1 MQATSAATPQV
12 RDDNQ
17 PLRGVDVLVA
27 EDNATNRLVVG
38 KILSGW
44 GANVRFANDGKE
56 AVELVRDD
64 HEQIQLVLM
73 DCEMPEID
81 GYQATELIRAL
92 EAEQQLEPLP
102 ICALT
107 AHAVSEFRE
116 RAEASGMNGYVTK
129 PIDRPT
135 LLSQMQKLLG

>member
-1 MQATSAATPQV
+1 
-12 RDDNQ
+12 
-17 PLRGVDVLVA
+17 
-27 EDNATNRLVVG
+27 
-38 KILSGW
+38 
-44 GANVRFANDGKE
+44 
-56 AVELVRDD
+56 
-64 HEQIQLVLM
+64 M